1 MPELRMFG
9 EQKAWTV
16 GAGTNSMEVGND
28 ALCITAM
35 RVSNLSEGRSIAEER
50 AYRELG
56 CRSMN
61 SSLGEMLRGTWI

>member
-16 GAGTNSMEVGND
+16 GAGTNSMEVGDD
-28 ALCITAM
+28 ALGIMAM
-35 RVSNLSEGRSIAEER
+35 RVSNPSEGRSIAEER

-56 CRSMN
+56 CRLN